1 MNMKFLQKLILP
13 ALFVLVIIIVYVL
26 YFAPKDELGSFSDF
40 DPNNSAV
47 KEIRVM
53 LLTDRGINQDGH
65 GGTFFVSDKNNTT
78 MQVNA
83 DHIPQGIE
91 SANILILQGHLS
103 GTNAFHAHEVEIE

>member
-1 MNMKFLQKLILP
+1 MKSLQKLILP
-13 ALFVLVIIIVYVL
+13 ALFVLVIVIVYML

-53 LLTDRGINQDGH
+53 LLADRGVKQDGH
-65 GGTFFVSDKNNTT
+65 GGATFFVSDKNNTA

-83 DHIPQGIE
+83 DRVPQGIE
-91 SANILILQGHLS
+91 SANIVILKGHLS
-103 GTNAFHAHEVEIE
+103 GSSAFHAHEVEIE